1 MQHKSAVPA
10 LTIQKNRL
18 VASVALIE
26 ALGGGWTTA
35 DGKSNVN

>member
-1 MQHKSAVPA
+1 MQHKSAVQA

-26 ALGGGWTTA
+26 AGRRLDHGRR
-35 DGKSNVN
+35 